1 MIFTISGISKAI
13 SYGSPDFRQI
23 AFLIGNT
30 ISGRNIMEKKWWH
43 RSVVYQIYPK
53 SFKDSDGDGIGD
65 IRGITEKLDYLQN
78 LGIDVIWLSP
88 VYESPMDDNGYD
100 ISDYRAIA
108 PQFGTME
115 DFEELVDEAKKRGI
129 GIVMDLVVNHTS
141 DEHPWF
147 IESRASKDSD
157 KRDYYIWKDAKEDGT
172 PPNNWVSWFTRST
185 WEWDEETKQY
195 YLHLFSKKQPDLN
208 WKNPAVRR
216 EVYDIMNFWI
226 DKGTVGF
233 RMDVINAI
241 GKPDDY
247 PDAAFPDV
255 VRGIEHFLNHSD
267 VHMYLREMN
276 REVLSKHDLLTVGE
290 TGFVTT
296 ADGRL
301 YSHPDRKE
309 LNMIFQFEHTGI
321 DCDDTMSPK
330 KPLDLPKLKAIM
342 SRWQDDLYENGWSS
356 LYWSN
361 HDQPRIVSRFGDDG
375 KYRVESA
382 KMLGTTLHFM
392 YGTPYIYMGEELGL
406 TNTYF
411 DRIEDHND
419 LLDHHK
425 FDVLTNLKGKSPE
438 EAMQIIRPFS
448 RDNARVPISWN
459 ESANAGFTSGKPW
472 LPLNPNYRS
481 IHAEAALADENSVFY
496 HYKKLVSLRRDS
508 EYSDLIVYGRH
519 QLLLPKDRE
528 VYAYTRIYQTQKLL
542 VVSNFTAKTLR
553 RSFEGKA
560 LRILLSNYPDS
571 SANIADLTLR
581 PYESVACLLEG

>member
-1 MIFTISGISKAI
+1 
-13 SYGSPDFRQI
+13 
-23 AFLIGNT
+23 
-30 ISGRNIMEKKWWH
+30 MEKKWWH

>member
-1 MIFTISGISKAI
+1 
-13 SYGSPDFRQI
+13 
-23 AFLIGNT
+23 
-30 ISGRNIMEKKWWH
+30 MEKKWWH
-43 RSVVYQIYPK
+43 KSVVYQIYPK

-100 ISDYRAIA
+100 ISDYRAIS
-108 PQFGTME
+108 PQFGRME

-157 KRDYYIWKDAKEDGT
+157 KRDYYIWKDAKEDGA

-276 REVLSKHDLLTVGE
+276 REVLSRHDLLTVGE

-438 EAMQIIRPFS
+438 EAMEIIRPFS

-481 IHAEAALADENSVFY
+481 INAQAALADENSVFY
-496 HYKKLVSLRRDS
+496 HYKKLVSLRRES

-519 QLLLPKDRE
+519 QLLLPEDRE
-528 VYAYTRIYQTQKLL
+528 VYAYTRTYRNQKLL
-542 VVSNFTAKTLR
+542 VVSNFTAQTLR
-553 RSFEGKA
+553 RSFGGKV
-560 LRILLSNYPDS
+560 LQLLLSNYPDS
-571 SANIADLTLR
+571 SADISNLTLR
-581 PYESVACLLEG
+581 PYESAVYLLEASEVSL

>member
-1 MIFTISGISKAI
+1 
-13 SYGSPDFRQI
+13 
-23 AFLIGNT
+23 
-30 ISGRNIMEKKWWH
+30 MEKKWWH
-43 RSVVYQIYPK
+43 KSVVYQIYPK

-100 ISDYRAIA
+100 ISDYRAIS
-108 PQFGTME
+108 PQFGRME

-157 KRDYYIWKDAKEDGT
+157 KRDYYIWKDAKEDGA

-276 REVLSKHDLLTVGE
+276 REVLSRHDLLTVGE

-438 EAMQIIRPFS
+438 EAMEIIRPFS

-481 IHAEAALADENSVFY
+481 INAQAALADENSVFY
-496 HYKKLVSLRRDS
+496 HYKKLVSLRRES

-519 QLLLPKDRE
+519 QLLLPEDRE
-528 VYAYTRIYQTQKLL
+528 VYAYTRTYRNQKLL
-542 VVSNFTAKTLR
+542 VVSNFTAQTLR
-553 RSFEGKA
+553 RNFGGKV
-560 LRILLSNYPDS
+560 LQLLLSNYPDS
-571 SANIADLTLR
+571 SADISNLTLR
-581 PYESVACLLEG
+581 PYESAVYLLEASEVSL

>member
-1 MIFTISGISKAI
+1 
-13 SYGSPDFRQI
+13 
-23 AFLIGNT
+23 
-30 ISGRNIMEKKWWH
+30 MEKKWWH
-43 RSVVYQIYPK
+43 KSVVYQIYPK

-100 ISDYRAIA
+100 ISDYRAIS
-108 PQFGTME
+108 PQFGRME

-157 KRDYYIWKDAKEDGT
+157 KRDYYIWKDAKEDGA

-276 REVLSKHDLLTVGE
+276 REVLSRHDLLTVGE

-438 EAMQIIRPFS
+438 EAMEIIRPFS

-481 IHAEAALADENSVFY
+481 INAQAALADENSVFY
-496 HYKKLVSLRRDS
+496 HYKKLVSLRRES

-519 QLLLPKDRE
+519 QLLLPEDRE
-528 VYAYTRIYQTQKLL
+528 VYAYTRTYRNQKLL
-542 VVSNFTAKTLR
+542 VVSNFTAQTLR
-553 RSFEGKA
+553 RNFEGKV
-560 LRILLSNYPDS
+560 LQLLLSNYPDS
-571 SANIADLTLR
+571 SADISNLTLR
-581 PYESVACLLEG
+581 PYESAVYLLEASEVSL